1 MTVTLDHQLETVHCS
16 SYEPGHRLHWSVW
29 STAQLAPHVT
39 ASHVEV
45 SGRHVFIEFAGQRAF
60 DWQHHDPV
68 QLAFSLKRAFGP
80 VRLDPTHHILNVDG
94 WWFSCAPQDA
104 VLTPCV

>member
-1 MTVTLDHQLETVHCS
+1 MTVLLDHLLETVRCT
-16 SYEPGHRLHWSVW
+16 SYEPGHQLHWSVW
-29 STAQLAPHVT
+29 STAELAAAVT
-39 ASHVEV
+39 RVEV
-45 SGRHVFIEFAGQRAF
+45 SGHHVVIEVAGQPAF
-60 DWQHHDPV
+60 TWQHHDPV
-68 QLAFSLKRAFGP
+68 QLAFALERAFGP